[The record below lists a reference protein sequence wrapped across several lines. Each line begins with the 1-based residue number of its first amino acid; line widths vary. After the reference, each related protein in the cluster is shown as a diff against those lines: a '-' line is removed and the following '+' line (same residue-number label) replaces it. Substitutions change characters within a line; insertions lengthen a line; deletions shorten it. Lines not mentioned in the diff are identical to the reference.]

1 MKNAIAFLV
10 ITLSIVSKIFA
21 QDARL
26 TQYEKL
32 PLMMSPSLIGN
43 FDGSSR
49 VIGYYN
55 YATDD
60 KLSNNVFNLSAD
72 FKTKNNRLSLGFNY
86 MKTGSENFA
95 VSGDYFGL
103 GISKSYYIDKNHL
116 HQLRIGNEIT
126 FLNPVYEKNKK
137 GYNAY
142 LDPRAFPFS
151 KTSRIPGSLKY
162 SNQYFGYN
170 IGASYT
176 YIINRIYL
184 EANLSIYNLLWFTQK
199 KDIARKRR
207 RLMTNL
213 SFKYALNKY
222 SNLKFEQ
229 LTWQEGHFF
238 DNDQE
243 IIGVDS
249 IGIKEETYGFMYEN
263 VNKIPYNIG
272 LRSRSVKA
280 FSLIFGIQVLK
291 NISTQISYELPIRKD
306 LDNPTQM
313 GISFIYIDKKKKKSV
328 ELPTVASFGDSVFLN
343 ENDFTKVVNVHDT
356 IFVYKNDTVL
366 VYTNHETENANVV
379 KNNPVVENEI
389 VQKPDIK
396 TEDVL
401 IDSSATSL
409 NLDLAKTNQLDNQIA
424 GKGVIDSI
432 NNTNPDKIIVS
443 NKNDSI
449 VIQTDIA
456 IIAQQPQQGNKT
468 YFDTIK
474 INNSDKSI
482 VSKSNPSKKVIL
494 DSAQVVQH
502 AQSNNDNI
510 ANPKTKEANSGIV
523 NNKNSQQIIDTSNK
537 ISNNPT
543 DKTKIQKDSTKLTG
557 IHVANKLMIEKGEM
571 TNVYFEFNKSSLSDS
586 NKLIIDQ
593 FISNQKIK
601 PGVKLLVEGFCDD
614 IGTESHNLKLSKSR
628 AISVKKYLIAKGI
641 DKKIIS
647 LIHFGKTFKT
657 LSDTD
662 RWKYR
667 KSVIVLI
674 D

>member
-1 MKNAIAFLV
+1 MKNALAFLV

-26 TQYEKL
+26 TQYDKL

-72 FKTKNNRLSLGFNY
+72 FKTKNNRLALGFNY

-95 VSGDYFGL
+95 VSGDYFAL

-116 HQLRIGNEIT
+116 HQLRIGSVFN
-126 FLNPVYEKNKK
+126 FLSPVYMKNKK

-142 LDPRAFPFS
+142 LDPRAFPFT
-151 KTSRIPGSLKY
+151 KTSRVPDSLKY
-162 SNQYFGYN
+162 SNQYWGSN
-170 IGASYT
+170 IGVSYT
-176 YIINRIYL
+176 YNINRIFL
-184 EANLSIYNLLWFTQK
+184 DANVSIYNLLWFTQK

-222 SNLKFEQ
+222 SHVKFEQ
-229 LTWQEGHFF
+229 LTWQEGHYF
-238 DNDQE
+238 DSDQE
-243 IIGVDS
+243 IVLADS
-249 IGIKEETYGFMYEN
+249 IGIKEVTYGFMYEN

-280 FSLIFGIQVLK
+280 FSLIFGIQIFK
-291 NISTQISYELPIRKD
+291 NIHTQLSYELPLRKD

-313 GISFIYIDKKKKKSV
+313 GISFIYIDKKKKKSTV
-328 ELPTVASFGDSVFLN
+328 LPVVAGFGDSVFLN

-366 VYTNHETENANVV
+366 VYTNNETENTNVV

-389 VQKPDIK
+389 VQKPEIK

-401 IDSSATSL
+401 IDSTKTSSNSDVSKGNHL
-409 NLDLAKTNQLDNQIA
+409 NNETED
-424 GKGVIDSI
+424 KGMIDSI
-432 NNTNPDKIIVS
+432 IK
-443 NKNDSI
+443 
-449 VIQTDIA
+449 QTDVSELD
-456 IIAQQPQQGNKT
+456 QQPQQGNKSYSET
-468 YFDTIK
+468 TK
-474 INNSDKSI
+474 NKNSNKSI
-482 VSKSNPSKKVIL
+482 ASNSNPSKNVIL
-494 DSAQVVQH
+494 DSAMVVQH
-502 AQSNNDNI
+502 TQPDNDNI
-510 ANPKTKEANSGIV
+510 ANPKTKEANSGTV
-523 NNKNSQQIIDTSNK
+523 ENKNNQQPIDNSNK
-537 ISNNPT
+537 ISNNST
-543 DKTKIQKDSTKLTG
+543 GKTKFQKDSTIQAG
-557 IHVANKLMIEKGEM
+557 IQVANKLMIEKGEM
-571 TNVYFEFNKSSLSDS
+571 TNVYFDFNKSSLSDS
-586 NKLIIDQ
+586 SKLIIDQ

-614 IGTESHNLKLSKSR
+614 IGTESQNLKLSKSR

-657 LSDTD
+657 LSETD

>member
-1 MKNAIAFLV
+1 MHFNSSLFTQIFYMKNALAFLV
-10 ITLSIVSKIFA
+10 ITLSIVTKIFA

-26 TQYEKL
+26 TQYDNL
-32 PLMMSPSLIGN
+32 PLMMSPSFIGN

-49 VIGYYN
+49 IIGYYN
-55 YATDD
+55 YATDGN
-60 KLSNNVFNLSAD
+60 LNNNVFNLSAD
-72 FKTKNNRLSLGFNY
+72 FKTKKKCLSLGFNY

-95 VSGDYFGL
+95 VSGDYFGF
-103 GISKSYYIDKNHL
+103 GFSKSISIDKNQYHKFK
-116 HQLRIGNEIT
+116 IGSQIS
-126 FLNPVYEKNKK
+126 FLNPIYLKNKK

-142 LDPRAFPFS
+142 LDPRAFPFT
-151 KTSRIPGSLKY
+151 KTSRIPNSLKY
-162 SNQYFGYN
+162 SNQYWGLN
-170 IGASYT
+170 VGGSYT
-176 YIINRIYL
+176 YNFNRICF
-184 EANLSIYNLLWFTQK
+184 EANASMYNLLWFTQK

-213 SFKYALNKY
+213 SFKYTLNKY

-238 DNDQE
+238 DSDQE
-243 IIGVDS
+243 IILADS
-249 IGIKEETYGFMYEN
+249 IGIKDVIYGFMYEN
-263 VNKIPYNIG
+263 INKTPYNFG
-272 LRSRSVKA
+272 FRSRSIKS
-280 FSLIFGIQVLK
+280 FSLIFGIQIFK
-291 NISTQISYELPIRKD
+291 NIHTQLSYELPLTKD

-313 GISFIYIDKKKKKSV
+313 GISFIYIDKKIKKSA
-328 ELPTVASFGDSVFLN
+328 ELPVIAGFGDSVLLN

-366 VYTNHETENANVV
+366 VYTNNDTENTNVV
-379 KNNPVVENEI
+379 KNNSVAENET
-389 VQKPDIK
+389 VQKLQIK

-401 IDSSATSL
+401 IDSIKTSS
-409 NLDLAKTNQLDNQIA
+409 NSEVSKGNQLNDETED
-424 GKGVIDSI
+424 KGMIDSI
-432 NNTNPDKIIVS
+432 IK
-443 NKNDSI
+443 
-449 VIQTDIA
+449 QTDNTVFD
-456 IIAQQPQQGNKT
+456 QQPQQESNSDFETTKNK
-468 YFDTIK
+468 
-474 INNSDKSI
+474 NSDKSN
-482 VSKSNPSKKVIL
+482 VSNNKSTKNVIF
-494 DSAQVVQH
+494 DSAIVVHH
-502 AQSNNDNI
+502 AQPDNI
-510 ANPKTKEANSGIV
+510 TNPKTQETNSGTV
-523 NNKNSQQIIDTSNK
+523 DNKNSQQPIDTTNK

-543 DKTKIQKDSTKLTG
+543 GKIKFQKDSTKQAG
-557 IHVANKLMIEKGEM
+557 IQVTNKLMIEKGEM
-571 TNVYFEFNKSSLSDS
+571 TNVYFDFNKSSLSDS
-586 NKLIIDQ
+586 SKLIIDQ

-614 IGTESHNLKLSKSR
+614 IGTESQNLKLSKSR